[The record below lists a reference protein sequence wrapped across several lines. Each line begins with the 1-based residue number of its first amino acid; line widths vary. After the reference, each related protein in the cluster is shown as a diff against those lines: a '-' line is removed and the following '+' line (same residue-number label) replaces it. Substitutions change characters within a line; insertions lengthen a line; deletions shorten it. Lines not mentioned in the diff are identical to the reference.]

1 MRNGAKMDP
10 STIGGA
16 IMKALSATAALVMTA
31 GWTLLPGSAPST
43 APKERNYSV
52 PVQSSYRCD
61 CSGERG
67 CISRTQCLDTGGRCG
82 KDC

>member
-1 MRNGAKMDP
+1 
-10 STIGGA
+10 
-16 IMKALSATAALVMTA
+16 MKALIAAAALAVAA

-52 PVQSSYRCD
+52 PIQSSYRCE
-61 CSGERG
+61 CTGERG